1 MKTLYP
7 PQQKAAEHFL
17 GCLKQG
23 RHTLDTSEVGT
34 GKTVVAA
41 YLAKQL
47 GMRVAII
54 CPKAVITMW
63 DREMIEMG
71 VEPDCV
77 MNYERIR
84 TGKTAFLSK
93 KGKKIMTWLFEE
105 PTFVIFD
112 EVHKCKGPWTQNAQ
126 LLISLVQQAK
136 EGGHLIHAMSATAAE
151 DPTEMRSLGFMLG
164 LHKLNKRP
172 NSWHNWMNRNGCSV
186 DNWGKWK
193 LLSRKKLKA
202 VHCTMYGEEGAAYRL
217 TINDFPDSFKENR
230 VFIEALEFK
239 DSKKILEAYDDYGV
253 TPDIVEQYLEKGSVT
268 EHEFDIVN
276 ILRAR
281 QLAESLKVPD
291 IVEMTGDLID
301 QGKSVVI
308 FVNFKDT
315 AQALTE
321 QLDCLSIIGGQN
333 QYQRQAQIDDFMLDE
348 KRIIVVNIAAGG
360 TGLSL
365 HDTQGLY
372 PRVSLISPTFSAK
385 DHLQALGRIHRNG
398 AKSHAL
404 QKILVAAGSVE
415 ETVVKS
421 ITAKLENLNTLHTGS
436 NA

>member
-1 MKTLYP
+1 M
-7 PQQKAAEHFL
+7 
-17 GCLKQG
+17 
-23 RHTLDTSEVGT
+23 
-34 GKTVVAA
+34 
-41 YLAKQL
+41 
-47 GMRVAII
+47 
-54 CPKAVITMW
+54 
-63 DREMIEMG
+63 
-71 VEPDCV
+71 
-77 MNYERIR
+77 
-84 TGKTAFLSK
+84 
-93 KGKKIMTWLFEE
+93 
-105 PTFVIFD
+105 
-112 EVHKCKGPWTQNAQ
+112 
-126 LLISLVQQAK
+126 
-136 EGGHLIHAMSATAAE
+136 
-151 DPTEMRSLGFMLG
+151 
-164 LHKLNKRP
+164 
-172 NSWHNWMNRNGCSV
+172 
-186 DNWGKWK
+186 
-193 LLSRKKLKA
+193 
-202 VHCTMYGEEGAAYRL
+202 
-217 TINDFPDSFKENR
+217 
-230 VFIEALEFK
+230 
-239 DSKKILEAYDDYGV
+239 
-253 TPDIVEQYLEKGSVT
+253 
-268 EHEFDIVN
+268 
-276 ILRAR
+276 
-281 QLAESLKVPD
+281 PD

-333 QYQRQAQIDDFMLDE
+333 QYQRQSQIDDFMLDE

-436 NA
+436 ND